1 MSDRTSSCNHIVS
14 SQGVTS
20 YSRNTDL
27 IHPVGH
33 PIEDHPGSSGGADHD
48 VLALR
53 SVSVVDV
60 GPEHIGDTGPLGP
73 PHGQLQGELGR
84 GLTGGRRG
92 RPPWPAPAQSLDQL
106 IQVRLELGSFPSGD
120 VVKVVLGQETVAEKS
135 ETDGKKSVSQK
146 VVAFKSLPL
155 RSECQHDVFLVR
167 GEFEPEHP
175 GTPHHVARDDDA
187 AAAASGR
194 HHDQALVD
202 IPVDVLGVA
211 HPGAVPCFR
220 AKIIVEDFLEV
231 EWCFKIIS

>member
-1 MSDRTSSCNHIVS
+1 MILGEGVS
-14 SQGVTS
+14 SDN
-20 YSRNTDL
+20 RNTDL

-33 PIEDHPGSSGGADHD
+33 SIEDHPGSSGGADHD

-53 SVSVVDV
+53 SVSVVNI

-92 RPPWPAPAQSLDQL
+92 RPSWPAPAQSLDQL
-106 IQVRLELGSFPSGD
+106 IQVWLELGSFPSGD

-135 ETDGKKSVSQK
+135 EKDGKKSVSQK
-146 VVAFKSLPL
+146 VVTFRSLPL

-175 GTPHHVARDDDA
+175 GAPHHVARDDDA
-187 AAAASGR
+187 AAPAAGR
-194 HHDQALVD
+194 HHDQALVN
-202 IPVDVLGVA
+202 IPVHVLGVA
-211 HPGAVPCFR
+211 HPGAIPRFR